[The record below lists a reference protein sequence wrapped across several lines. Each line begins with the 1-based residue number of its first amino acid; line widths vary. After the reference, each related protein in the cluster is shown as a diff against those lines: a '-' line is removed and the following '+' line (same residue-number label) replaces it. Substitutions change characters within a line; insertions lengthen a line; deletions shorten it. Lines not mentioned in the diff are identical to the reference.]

1 MRKVEKRMSMASP
14 MNTPEIIQAITPLID
29 VLERFSIPYYIGG
42 SVASSVHGRRRAT
55 QDVDIVVAVQQHHV
69 QTLVKLLENEY
80 YIDGAMIKDAIRHQS
95 SFNLLHNDTGVKV
108 DVFVLKT
115 NAIAQHELSR
125 AREEVIEPGTRP
137 FYFASPE
144 DTILNKLSWW
154 KMGGGT
160 STRQWN
166 DIVEVIK
173 NKTNILD
180 IPYLRQ
186 LAPQVGVASNLE
198 QALADASK

>member
-1 MRKVEKRMSMASP
+1 MSNASP

-29 VLERFSIPYYIGG
+29 VFERFNIPYYIGG
-42 SVASSVHGRRRAT
+42 SVASSIHGKRRAT
-55 QDVDIVVAVQQHHV
+55 QDVDIVAAIQLQHV

-80 YIDGAMIKDAIRHQS
+80 YIDGDMIKDAIRHQS

-115 NAIAQHELSR
+115 SAFAQHELSR

-137 FYFASPE
+137 FYFATPE
-144 DTILNKLSWW
+144 DVILNKLSWW

-166 DIVEVIK
+166 DIVEVIRHK
-173 NKTNILD
+173 ATILD
-180 IPYLRQ
+180 LSYLRQ
-186 LAPQVGVASNLE
+186 SAPFVGVADILE
-198 QALADASK
+198 QALNAAGI